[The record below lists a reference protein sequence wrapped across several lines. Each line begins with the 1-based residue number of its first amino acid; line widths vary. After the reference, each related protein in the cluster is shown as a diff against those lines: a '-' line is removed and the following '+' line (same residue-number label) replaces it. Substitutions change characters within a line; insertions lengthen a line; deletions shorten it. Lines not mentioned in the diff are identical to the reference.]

1 MPGGTMSI
9 ADNFNLFNEF
19 NILRLICGLFLI
31 PHLYAKFYVPAA
43 LGFFV
48 AAGFKPPKF
57 WMYLAGAIEA
67 LLAIGLIFGI
77 FVAIA
82 GAVAAIHLAVA
93 AVGVYRV
100 TGKYLWNIGGYEFCL
115 FWAICCVVVAMHAY
129 HTGGIWS

>member
-1 MPGGTMSI
+1 MSL
-9 ADNFNLFNEF
+9 AANFNLFDEY

-57 WMYLAGAIEA
+57 WMYLAGGIEA
-67 LLAIGLIFGI
+67 VLAVTLILGI
-77 FVAIA
+77 YVAIA
-82 GAVAAIHLAVA
+82 GAIAAIHLLVA
-93 AVGVYRV
+93 TVGVYRV

-115 FWAICCVVVAMHAY
+115 FWAICNWIIAMHVY
-129 HTGGIWS
+129 HVGGIWY

>member
-1 MPGGTMSI
+1 MSL
-9 ADNFNLFNEF
+9 ADNLNLLNEF
-19 NILRLICGLFLI
+19 NILRMICGLFLI

-77 FVAIA
+77 FVTIS

-100 TGKYLWNIGGYEFCL
+100 TGKYLWNIGG
-115 FWAICCVVVAMHAY
+115 
-129 HTGGIWS
+129 